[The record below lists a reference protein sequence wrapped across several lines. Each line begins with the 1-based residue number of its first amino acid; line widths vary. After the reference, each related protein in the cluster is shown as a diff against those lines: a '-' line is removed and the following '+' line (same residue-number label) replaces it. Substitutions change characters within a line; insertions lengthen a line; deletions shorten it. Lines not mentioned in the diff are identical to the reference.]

1 MPINVHLWTYNHQM
15 VGISDQVEYF
25 RSAFA
30 QNGYSATVGNQP
42 HETALNVVI
51 ENFSFATSAVLS
63 EFCERTG
70 KRVAVVMTEHI
81 DFVDGEILMHGEK
94 LWNSND
100 YMHPAS
106 QVERLR
112 NLVSVLKYIKIFF
125 ILGDLPELRNISDF
139 MCGSNVRPIAFPRLH
154 RVGKM
159 IEPKADLM
167 FTGAVTQYRGS
178 LLSYLRAM
186 DLTVQHPSGLVDHDA
201 RDRLNRKSRLV
212 LNLPQR
218 KDWRWLSSMRIFA
231 ALRCGR
237 ATVSLGTDD
246 TCEMAKC
253 TYQINIDEAGWE
265 ELLTSYV
272 NDWQGLYE
280 KAHADY
286 TAMAVEFERKHPF
299 PHDLMEFWAITDGI
313 STRRANGSSGRGVI

>member
-1 MPINVHLWTYNHQM
+1 M

-25 RSAFA
+25 RSAFT
-30 QNGYSATVGNQP
+30 QNGCSVTVGNQP

-51 ENFSFATSAVLS
+51 ENFSSTTSAILAA
-63 EFCERTG
+63 FCERTG

-100 YMHPAS
+100 YMHPAL
-106 QVERLR
+106 QVGRLR
-112 NLVSVLKYIKIFF
+112 HLVSIQKYIKAFF
-125 ILGDLPELRNISDF
+125 ILGDLPELKNISDF
-139 MCGSNVRPIAFPRLH
+139 MCGIKVWPIAFPRLQ
-154 RVGKM
+154 RVSKM
-159 IEPKADLM
+159 IEPRADLM
-167 FTGAVTQYRGS
+167 FTGAITQYRGS
-178 LLSYLRAM
+178 LLSYVRAIN
-186 DLTVQHPSGLVDHDA
+186 LKVEHPSGLVDHDA
-201 RDRLNRKSRLV
+201 RDRLNRNSRLV

-253 TYQINIDEAGWE
+253 TYQINIEEAGWE
-265 ELLTSYV
+265 DLLTSYV
-272 NDWQGLYE
+272 DDWWGMYD

-299 PHDLMEFWAITDGI
+299 PHDLMQFWAITDGL
-313 STRRANGSSGRGVI
+313 SSKRNLGQAGQGVL